1 MPKSVAG
8 LQALSVSLW
17 AFNIG
22 RVCVFPA
29 TENGSK
35 LEPSGQRRTNPDSLT
50 NQKGGSH
57 MARPEYATH
66 VEPYLKQI
74 PAWYKTMSVRQIA
87 AKLGVSKTTLY
98 KYAKDHPELAAALE
112 GSKAELVDDLKNSIK
127 KRALGYTWTEVTQE
141 KAYNEESG
149 ELVVVKERR
158 VTKHVPA
165 DLGSGHLLLKN
176 LDPTWHDADQITI
189 RQREK
194 DLDIKQQK
202 ADAAEW

>member
-1 MPKSVAG
+1 
-8 LQALSVSLW
+8 
-17 AFNIG
+17 
-22 RVCVFPA
+22 
-29 TENGSK
+29 
-35 LEPSGQRRTNPDSLT
+35 
-50 NQKGGSH
+50 

-66 VEPYLKQI
+66 VEPYLEQI

-98 KYAKDHPELAAALE
+98 KYAKEYPELAAVLE
-112 GSKAELVDDLKNSIK
+112 GSKVNLVDDLKNSIK

-141 KAYNEESG
+141 KAMDENTG
-149 ELVVVKERR
+149 ELVVVKEKR

-165 DLGSGHLLLKN
+165 DLGSAHLLLKN
-176 LDPTWHDADQITI
+176 LDPKWHDADKITI

-194 DLDIKQQK
+194 ELEIKQQK

>member
-1 MPKSVAG
+1 
-8 LQALSVSLW
+8 
-17 AFNIG
+17 
-22 RVCVFPA
+22 
-29 TENGSK
+29 
-35 LEPSGQRRTNPDSLT
+35 
-50 NQKGGSH
+50 

-66 VEPYLKQI
+66 VEPYLEQI

-98 KYAKDHPELAAALE
+98 KYAKEYPELAAVLE
-112 GSKAELVDDLKNSIK
+112 GSKVELVDDLKNSIK

-141 KAYNEESG
+141 KALNEDTG
-149 ELVVVKERR
+149 ELVVVKEKR

-165 DLGSGHLLLKN
+165 DLGSAHLLLKN
-176 LDPTWHDADQITI
+176 LDPKWHDADQITI

-194 DLDIKQQK
+194 ELEIKQQK

>member
-1 MPKSVAG
+1 
-8 LQALSVSLW
+8 
-17 AFNIG
+17 
-22 RVCVFPA
+22 
-29 TENGSK
+29 
-35 LEPSGQRRTNPDSLT
+35 
-50 NQKGGSH
+50 

-74 PAWYKTMSVRQIA
+74 PTWYKTMSVRQIA

-98 KYAKDHPELAAALE
+98 KYAKDYPELAAALE

-141 KAYNEESG
+141 KALSEETG
-149 ELVVVKERR
+149 ELVVIKEKR

-165 DLGSGHLLLKN
+165 DLGSAHLLLKN